1 MTQLKSLIKEVE
13 RLKKEQST
21 CDRRIIS
28 GEGRYGLL
36 EERLQGIKQT
46 VEAVD
51 NMMVNK
57 WWLNKTTNEMKDWQ
71 KQKKLLGIK

>member
-13 RLKKEQST
+13 NLIDDCPNWKDCECENAIQ
-21 CDRRIIS
+21 
-28 GEGRYGLL
+28 
-36 EERLQGIKQT
+36 LQAIRKT
-46 VEAVD
+46 VEAVE

-71 KQKKLLGIK
+71 TLKKLLEIK